1 MFRGV
6 FAGTADFCALCLQIV
21 LEPKPCPKS
30 ALDPKNN
37 RKLHDKNIYIY
48 FFFKKK

>member
-1 MFRGV
+1 MFRGI
-6 FAGTADFCALCLQIV
+6 FAGTADFCALYRQIA
-21 LEPKPCPKS
+21 LESKPHPKS

-37 RKLHDKNIYIY
+37 RKLHDKNIFIY